1 MVIKLAHEGKSTR
14 HIAQLV
20 HISPKDIGTIIRVY
34 NSEEKEAPD
43 KQLSISSRAF
53 KLLKENKS
61 LVDVAITLNLDAWDV
76 LDRFNEYLQLSS
88 KDKLMSMYRELGD
101 DDIQLLEHLY
111 KELKLHG
118 LDNKNDISNIVQQ
131 CEKLKN
137 LDNDINK
144 IANIIGM
151 LNFTKMRLE
160 RDVND
165 LMKSIDHY
173 DSVLS
178 DISK

>member
-1 MVIKLAHEGKSTR
+1 MA
-14 HIAQLV
+14 
-20 HISPKDIGTIIRVY
+20 
-34 NSEEKEAPD
+34 
-43 KQLSISSRAF
+43 
-53 KLLKENKS
+53 
-61 LVDVAITLNLDAWDV
+61 
-76 LDRFNEYLQLSS
+76 
-88 KDKLMSMYRELGD
+88 MYRELGD
-101 DDIQLLEHLY
+101 NDIKLLAHLY
-111 KELKLHG
+111 KELKLQG

-131 CEKLKN
+131 GEKLKN
-137 LDNDINK
+137 LGNDINET
-144 IANIIGM
+144 ADIIGR